1 MVMGAPRDNSFMST
15 ALPPE
20 ATRLLAMA
28 RETLQIEAEAVTALA
43 GRLDERFADAVR
55 CLLACTGQPGVYNV
69 ADSSPVVLETAL
81 RDLMRERGLDVRIRY
96 LPLGLAWS
104 LAAMVEPVWRLTGR
118 AKPPRLTRYAISHL
132 ASERTLDITA
142 AQTRLGYKPAPTSFA
157 GAATW

>member
-55 CLLACTGQPGVYNV
+55 HFLKRESVGIAHTMEELNE
-69 ADSSPVVLETAL
+69 SSPFKA
-81 RDLMRERGLDVRIRY
+81 IAP
-96 LPLGLAWS
+96 LPL
-104 LAAMVEPVWRLTGR
+104 EGR
-118 AKPPRLTRYAISHL
+118 GAGGEGDLGAGN
-132 ASERTLDITA
+132 TLDA
-142 AQTRLGYKPAPTSFA
+142 SPRPPLPDPSPTRGEGTKR
-157 GAATW
+157 